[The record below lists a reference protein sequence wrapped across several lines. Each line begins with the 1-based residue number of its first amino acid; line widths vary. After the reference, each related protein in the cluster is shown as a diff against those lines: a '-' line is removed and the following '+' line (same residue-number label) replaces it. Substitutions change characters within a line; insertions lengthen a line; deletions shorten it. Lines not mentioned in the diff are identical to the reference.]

1 MDHTKLGELLRS
13 LRREKNMTQLQL
25 AKALH
30 VSDKAISKWERGLG
44 CPDISLLTELS
55 EFFRVDL
62 TKLLAGEIKNNDAVK
77 GNMRKT
83 KFYVCPVCG
92 NLLFSMEEAEV
103 SCCGRK
109 LSPTE
114 PKKASE
120 EEKLCVEKI
129 ENDYFV
135 SSAHPMSKEH
145 YITFVALL
153 TGDSILLRKQYPE
166 WDLQVRIPAFA
177 RGKLIWHCSQHGL
190 FYQLV

>member
-1 MDHTKLGELLRS
+1 MDHAKLGELIRA
-13 LRREKNMTQLQL
+13 LRREQNLTQLQL
-25 AKALH
+25 GEKLH
-30 VSDKAISKWERGLG
+30 VSDRTVSKWERGIG
-44 CPDISLLTELS
+44 YPDISLLPKFS
-55 EFFRVDL
+55 EIFRVDL
-62 TKLLAGEIKNNDAVK
+62 EKLLSGEIKNNDKVI

-92 NLLFSMEEAEV
+92 NFVTSMEEAEI

-114 PKKASE
+114 PQKALE
-120 EEKLCVEKI
+120 GEKLSVEKI
-129 ENDYFV
+129 ENDYFI
-135 SSAHPMSKEH
+135 STTHPMAKEH

-153 TGDSILLRKQYPE
+153 SGDSIMLRKQYPE

-177 RGKLIWHCSQHGL
+177 RGKLIWHCSEHGL